1 MQRTVFIYRDE
12 RQVYIG
18 RLCAGQFFLGFF
30 CSFLQS
36 LVSHIVFSQIYAV
49 FLGEA
54 VCHEVEQCFVEVIAA
69 QLVVA
74 VGSQYFEYAVAQFQ
88 DGYIECTATQVIY
101 QDLVLFFIFIKT
113 VCQGSCRRLVDDSLN
128 VKPCDL
134 ACVFCCLLLAV
145 CKVCRYCDN
154 SFRYLFSQIAFCI
167 SLKLCQDHSGDVLR
181 RVFLAVDFYCMICT
195 HVSLDGCN
203 GSVRIGDCLSLGS
216 FSNQSFS
223 VLCESHNGWCGSVSF
238 CVSDNDRFSTF
249 QYCYAR
255 VCSS

>member
-12 RQVYIG
+12 RQIYIG
-18 RLCAGQFFLGFF
+18 RLCAGQFLLSFF

-49 FLGEA
+49 FLSKA
-54 VCHEVEQCFVEVIAA
+54 VRHEVEQCFVEVIAA

-88 DGYIECTATQVIY
+88 NRYIECTAAQVVY

-113 VCQGSCRRLVDDSLN
+113 VCQGSCRRLIDDSLN
-128 VKPCDL
+128 IKTCDL

-145 CKVCRYCDN
+145 CEVSRYCDN

-167 SLKLCQDHSGDVLR
+167 SL
-181 RVFLAVDFYCMICT
+181 
-195 HVSLDGCN
+195 
-203 GSVRIGDCLSLGS
+203 
-216 FSNQSFS
+216 
-223 VLCESHNGWCGSVSF
+223 
-238 CVSDNDRFSTF
+238 
-249 QYCYAR
+249 
-255 VCSS
+255 